1 MIEVLSWNPLTLS
14 EPIIEAMLQVNSNL
28 NTLDVYR
35 NMVNDPEDRSFA
47 ATVSQVID
55 NLVGWVANRIKAN

>member
-1 MIEVLSWNPLTLS
+1 
-14 EPIIEAMLQVNSNL
+14 MLQVNSNL

-35 NMVNDPEDRSFA
+35 NMVNNPNDRKFA
-47 ATVSQVID
+47 ATVSQIID